1 MGNQNLDTISNYMQ
15 KIDQDFNLTKQELEK
30 NKGVVID
37 RLKEIFNIISN
48 QSSILIGQIEDI
60 VVE

>member
-30 NKGVVID
+30 NNDVVID

>member
-1 MGNQNLDTISNYMQ
+1 MQ

-30 NKGVVID
+30 NNGVVID

-60 VVE
+60 VVEQ